1 MFITNLLQI
10 GQVYQFL
17 IANWQYANSHITVK
31 NGKEVVFDNILID
44 SILKT
49 NTIYRY
55 LLENW
60 NSGKVQIFYKEL
72 P

>member
-17 IANWQYANSHITVK
+17 TANWQYANAHITVK
-31 NGKEVVFDNILID
+31 NKKEVVFDNILVD
-44 SILKT
+44 SIVKV

-55 LLENW
+55 LLKHW
-60 NSGKVQIFYKEL
+60 SGGKLQIFYKEV